1 MDYYKINGY
10 SKLRKNR
17 DLEFDK
23 IKTRK
28 NTFTENNDSFSE
40 LNIKK
45 EKKDKKNKTTR
56 EKQIKNDKDEEKRS
70 EKNGFNL
77 ITGKNRE
84 ESYFACI
91 SMLIE
96 YFEMPTRSESIK
108 RGAQIIEEQKKS
120 Y

>member
-1 MDYYKINGY
+1 M
-10 SKLRKNR
+10 
-17 DLEFDK
+17 E
-23 IKTRK
+23 
-28 NTFTENNDSFSE
+28 ENNESFSE

-45 EKKDKKNKTTR
+45 ENKDEKSKTNKD
-56 EKQIKNDKDEEKRS
+56 KQIKNDKDEEKRS

-77 ITGKNRE
+77 IRGRNRE

-108 RGAQIIEEQKKS
+108 RGAQIVVWRREVPLKTKDIRSHLLKVLLTHCS
-120 Y
+120 IHL